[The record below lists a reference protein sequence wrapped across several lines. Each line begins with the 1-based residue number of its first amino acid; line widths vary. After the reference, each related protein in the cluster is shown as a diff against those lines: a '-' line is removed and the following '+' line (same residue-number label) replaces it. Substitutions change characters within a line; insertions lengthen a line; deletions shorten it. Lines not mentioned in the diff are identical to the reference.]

1 MSFDKIWEIYTYT
14 AQKMKFS
21 VKDFFSKCRQ
31 ILRKLWIWSHLLK
44 KSLMESFIFCAVLA
58 FNNIS
63 IDTELVNKYVD
74 KQVSELSQ

>member
-58 FNNIS
+58 CNNIS

>member
-1 MSFDKIWEIYTYT
+1 
-14 AQKMKFS
+14 
-21 VKDFFSKCRQ
+21 
-31 ILRKLWIWSHLLK
+31 
-44 KSLMESFIFCAVLA
+44 MESFIFCAVLA